1 MNKKEIAEIKKNF
14 SDDCGFFT
22 VGKVLTAYI
31 DAEKNIVYK
40 DTQLYNIMPSD
51 EAELIMIN
59 LKKTLSGIFASMLF
73 LKTSTQRTAHRLF
86 CTNYWTVSCLTMS

>member
-31 DAEKNIVYK
+31 DAEKISFTKIPNFI
-40 DTQLYNIMPSD
+40 I
-51 EAELIMIN
+51 
-59 LKKTLSGIFASMLF
+59 
-73 LKTSTQRTAHRLF
+73 
-86 CTNYWTVSCLTMS
+86 